1 MFDSIEINRT
11 ISPNDDM
18 FAGNVDPYFS
28 VGRSG
33 LVCIRRALAAI
44 GEDSGDPAR
53 ILDFP
58 CGHGR
63 VLRHIRAAFAES
75 EITACDLS
83 RDGVDFCRDRFGATA
98 VYSNEDPSKI
108 PLPRDSFD
116 LIWVG
121 SLLTHF
127 DAPLW
132 VPFLTFFRSLLKPG
146 GVLAWI
152 PTAPLALETDPA
164 TFIEDW

>member
-1 MFDSIEINRT
+1 MFDSIEIDRT

-18 FAGNVDPYFS
+18 FAGDLDHYFS
-28 VGRSG
+28 AGRSG
-33 LVCIRRALAAI
+33 LACIQRALAAR
-44 GEDSGDPAR
+44 GKGWGDPAT

-58 CGHGR
+58 CGYGR
-63 VLRHIRAAFAES
+63 VLRHLRPAFPRS

-83 RDGVDFCRDRFGATA
+83 RDGVDFCRAHFGVAG
-98 VYSNEDPSKI
+98 VYSCEDPARI

-127 DAPLW
+127 DAPRW
-132 VPFLTFFRSLLKPG
+132 NPFLQLVASARADLGILSLRYPGKPSTG
-146 GVLAWI
+146 SRKT
-152 PTAPLALETDPA
+152 PEK
-164 TFIEDW
+164 